1 MKHQTP
7 EEREAAPAWVA
18 RDPRCGHNLLVMVDT
33 PERAREVAKEIAAC
47 IRAGLVPERV
57 TVAQAREIGLQW
69 CDVCRPPKGRKKKT
83 SPADGPVQ
91 ESLL

>member
-7 EEREAAPAWVA
+7 EEREATPAWIA

-33 PERAREVAKEIAAC
+33 PERKREVAKEIAAC

-57 TVAQAREIGLQW
+57 TVAQAREIGLQS
-69 CDVCRPPKGRKKKT
+69 CDVCQPPKGRKKQAP
-83 SPADGPVQ
+83 PASGPTQ
-91 ESLL
+91 EPLL